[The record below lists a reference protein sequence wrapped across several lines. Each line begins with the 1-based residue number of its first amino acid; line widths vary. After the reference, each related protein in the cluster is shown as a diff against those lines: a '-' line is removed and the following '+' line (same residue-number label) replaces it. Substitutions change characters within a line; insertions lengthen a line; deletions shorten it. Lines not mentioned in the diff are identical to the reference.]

1 MSELD
6 LDSFEKSIQSNIKN
20 IKPKSKQR
28 GYAKGLV
35 KKLYLTIESALK
47 KGCSYEQIAE
57 AISERQV
64 KISPVTLKQYHQSN
78 KKMNKSYSE
87 QPTDLGNTRSNELQ
101 SSDESKLSSKI
112 NTVNTSGRNSSNK
125 LYVSSPSEPKKSVH
139 VSTIPQVLTGSS
151 LTDEDY
157 LEDFN
162 NY

>member
-6 LDSFEKSIQSNIKN
+6 LDSLEKSIQSNIKN

-28 GYAKGLV
+28 GYAKDLV
-35 KKLYLTIESALK
+35 KKLYSTIESALS

-57 AISERQV
+57 AISEKQV

-78 KKMNKSYSE
+78 KKMRKSYSE
-87 QPTDLGNTRSNELQ
+87 PPTDLGNN
-101 SSDESKLSSKI
+101 ESKLRSQT
-112 NTVNTSGRNSSNK
+112 NTVNASERSSLKK
-125 LYVSSPSEPKKSVH
+125 LHVSSSSEKKD
-139 VSTIPQVLTGSS
+139 VSTIPQVLTSSS

-162 NY
+162 DY

>member
-1 MSELD
+1 MNESG
-6 LDSFEKSIQSNIKN
+6 LDSFEKSIRSNIKN

-28 GYAKGLV
+28 GYARNLV
-35 KKLYLTIESALK
+35 KKLYSTIESALS

-57 AISERQV
+57 AISQKQV

-78 KKMNKSYSE
+78 KKMSKSHNK
-87 QPTDLGNTRSNELQ
+87 QPKDFGNTRSGELQ
-101 SSDESKLSSKI
+101 SSDES
-112 NTVNTSGRNSSNK
+112 NSSNK
-125 LYVSSPSEPKKSVH
+125 LYVSSSSETKNKE
-139 VSTIPQVLTGSS
+139 VSTISQVLTGSS